1 MDFVVDTKISE
12 QCGINK
18 VHANMN
24 DKLCMAGLKLDGI
37 STRFFNYF
45 FVVTMAG
52 GVNVASIRYGAKAK
66 GYH

>member
-1 MDFVVDTKISE
+1 
-12 QCGINK
+12 
-18 VHANMN
+18 MN